1 MVEHRQ
7 RLSEEFRRLAF
18 SCSEKDMSL
27 KELAVQTESR
37 AQALLTLIL
46 SVPFLFFIPLP
57 GLSIIFGAFI
67 MINGLRITAKK
78 KLWFPSL
85 LLRKRISSY
94 ALKKAFLIA
103 ERWAIRIE
111 RFVRPRG
118 EIFHRHPFFE
128 RINGIM
134 LMCCGFFLALPLP
147 PGTNFLPGL
156 TTFLLSLGILEED
169 GYCLLVA
176 HFIFTLVLGF
186 YIALPIVGIEA
197 LTGTSP

>member
-1 MVEHRQ
+1 
-7 RLSEEFRRLAF
+7 
-18 SCSEKDMSL
+18 
-27 KELAVQTESR
+27 
-37 AQALLTLIL
+37 
-46 SVPFLFFIPLP
+46 
-57 GLSIIFGAFI
+57 
-67 MINGLRITAKK
+67 
-78 KLWFPSL
+78 
-85 LLRKRISSY
+85 
-94 ALKKAFLIA
+94 
-103 ERWAIRIE
+103 
-111 RFVRPRG
+111 
-118 EIFHRHPFFE
+118 
-128 RINGIM
+128 M